1 MILHSFLNAVSG
13 VVWGAP
19 MLIFFLFT
27 GLRFSFKSSFFQ
39 ITGTRYIIKEFF
51 KSLKSNGK
59 TQGLSQFS
67 TICSV
72 LGACMGTG
80 NIVGVATAIYSG
92 GPGVVVWMVISAVI
106 SMMTSYAENF
116 LGSFYTQRY
125 SYKKSS
131 VGVFAY
137 IENGLGMNR
146 LAKGYAVL
154 FLLSAC
160 GMGNMAQ
167 SNSLTQALCS
177 NFKLSSMWVSL
188 IATVLTL
195 LVITGG
201 LKRISKLQTILV
213 PFSTLFYFILC
224 FLVLFK
230 FKENI
235 LPAII
240 IIFKEAFTLN
250 ALKGFGMYKA
260 IRFGIAR
267 GVFSNEAGLGSSTI
281 LHAQAS
287 SQKHETQGISAI
299 IEIFIDT
306 VFMCSLTALVIIVST
321 NIYEN
326 KLFGAQ
332 LSISAFSKIGALG
345 SNGVC
350 VLTAVFAFMSLCS
363 YAFYAE
369 KSIEYLIGHKNN
381 KYFKYIYA
389 ILVFIGG
396 VSSSQS
402 VWLFADICNGLMA
415 LPNLFALN
423 CLHKE
428 IEYPKIK
435 RQSV

>member
-1 MILHSFLNAVSG
+1 MILQAFLSVVSG

-27 GLRFSFKSSFFQ
+27 GLRFSVKSKFFQ
-39 ITGTRYIIKEFF
+39 ITGAKYIIKEFF
-51 KSLKSNGK
+51 TSLKSNGQA
-59 TQGLSQFS
+59 QGLSQFS

-92 GPGVVVWMVISAVI
+92 GPGVVAWIVISAVA
-106 SMMTSYAENF
+106 SMMTAYSENL
-116 LGSFYTQRY
+116 LGSVYTQKY

-131 VGVFAY
+131 IGAFAY
-137 IENGLGMNR
+137 IENGLGMKG
-146 LAKGYAVL
+146 LAKGYAIL

-177 NFKLSSMWVSL
+177 NFKLSNTVVSL
-188 IATVLTL
+188 ISAILTL
-195 LVITGG
+195 LIIAGG
-201 LKRISKLQTILV
+201 LKRISRLQTALV
-213 PFSTLFYFILC
+213 PFATVFYFILC
-224 FLVLFK
+224 FLVLIK
-230 FKENI
+230 FRENI
-235 LPAII
+235 IPAII
-240 IIFKEAFTLN
+240 MIFKEAFTLN

-260 IRFGIAR
+260 IRFGVAR

-287 SQKHETQGISAI
+287 SQRHEVQGIAAI

-306 VFMCSLTALVIIVST
+306 VFMCSLTALVILVST

-332 LSISAFSKIGALG
+332 LSVSAFAKIGAIG
-345 SNGVC
+345 SNGVS
-350 VLTAVFAFMSLCS
+350 VLTSVFAFMSLCS

-369 KSIEYLIGHKNN
+369 KSIEYLFNDK
-381 KYFKYIYA
+381 KSRCFKYIYS

-396 VSSSQS
+396 ISSSQS
-402 VWLFADICNGLMA
+402 IWLFADICNGLMA

-423 CLHKE
+423 CLYKE
-428 IEYPKIK
+428 IDFPITK
-435 RQSV
+435 